1 MKGLAKGLGVLLL
14 AFGAHLS
21 WADNESELETVPYVD
36 VYQYVGKWYEIARL
50 PQIFQPACTAVTAD
64 YGLNDDGTLSVFNFC
79 RILHPKYGFPIS
91 VQGTAVPLD
100 DTNSKLAVSFF
111 DGKTN
116 GNYWV
121 LELDPAYQ
129 WSLVGDPDRSSL
141 YILSRTPQLNE
152 AIVDE
157 LLELA
162 VTKHGYNIDHII
174 MTKQLP
180 N

>member
-1 MKGLAKGLGVLLL
+1 MNGFVKGLGIALCVIVSQ
-14 AFGAHLS
+14 HS
-21 WADNESELETVPYVD
+21 WAEGEPELETVPYVD
-36 VYQYVGKWYEIARL
+36 VFQYVGKWYEIARL

-64 YGLNDDGTLSVFNFC
+64 YGLNDDGSISVFNFC

-91 VQGTAVPLD
+91 IQGTGVPVD
-100 DTNSKLAVSFF
+100 ETNSKLAISFF
-111 DGKTN
+111 DGQST
-116 GNYWV
+116 GDYWI
-121 LELDPAYQ
+121 LELDPNYQ

-141 YILSRTPQLNE
+141 YLLSRTPQLDE
-152 AIVDE
+152 AIIDE
-157 LLELA
+157 LLSLA